1 MKTKISLLILTFILF
16 VGIVANTSDKLIKND
31 FIHSSKRC
39 VVKKIYFGKGDVF
52 IIKIFKNKMNYTV
65 DTKNNGNVDFYLN
78 SNFFTNQSPIG
89 EVVVNGKSIN
99 KKVKR
104 GGYFTSNGGN
114 PAITLYSRPSSLYS
128 TQTKYIG
135 IKNGVLNESMFKS
148 RLSKWKTYRTL
159 LGKDKDGNLI
169 LIHSGK
175 NGLVSIKDISTIGKS
190 EGMIDA
196 LIFDGGS
203 SIEVLV
209 KDGNYTHCY
218 HSVSDIDK
226 KRLKIHKPFTYITG
240 KFN

>member
-1 MKTKISLLILTFILF
+1 MKTKISLFILTFILF
-16 VGIVANTSDKLIKND
+16 VGIFANSSDKSIKND
-31 FIHSSKRC
+31 FLHTSKRC
-39 VVKKIYFGKGDVF
+39 TVKKISFGTGDIF
-52 IIKIFKNKMNYTV
+52 IVKIFKNKMSYKV
-65 DTKNNGNVDFYLN
+65 DSKNDENVDFYLN

-89 EVVVNGKSIN
+89 EVLVNGKLIN
-99 KKVKR
+99 KKVKM

-114 PAITLYSRPSSLYS
+114 PKITLYSRPSSLYS

-148 RLSKWKTYRTL
+148 KLSKWKTYRTL

-169 LIHSGK
+169 LIHSGR
-175 NGLVSIKDISTIGKS
+175 NGLVSIKDISIMGKS

-209 KDGNYTHCY
+209 KDNNYVHRY

-226 KRLKIHKPFTYITG
+226 KRLKIHKPFSYITG

>member
-1 MKTKISLLILTFILF
+1 MKTKISLFILTFILF
-16 VGIVANTSDKLIKND
+16 VGIFANSSDKSIKND
-31 FIHSSKRC
+31 FLHTSKRC
-39 VVKKIYFGKGDVF
+39 TVKKISFGTGDIF
-52 IIKIFKNKMNYTV
+52 IVKIFKNKMSYKV
-65 DTKNNGNVDFYLN
+65 DSKNDENVDFYLN

-89 EVVVNGKSIN
+89 EVLVNGKLIN
-99 KKVKR
+99 KKVKM

-114 PAITLYSRPSSLYS
+114 PTITLYSRPSSLYS

-169 LIHSGK
+169 LIHSGR
-175 NGLVSIKDISTIGKS
+175 NGLVSIKDISIMGKS

-209 KDGNYTHCY
+209 KDNNYTHLY

-226 KRLKIHKPFTYITG
+226 KRLKIHKPFSYITG